1 MQRAGSSSW
10 HTRIERAWQ
19 SLRLLECV
27 SAVVLLVA
35 CGPSAEERRLADPRP
50 NVLLISMDTTRAD
63 HLSAYGYER
72 PTSRRLAG
80 LAAEGVRFDVAYAP
94 SATTGP
100 SHASL
105 FTSLHPVAHG
115 VLKNGYPLAA
125 DFATVAERLSEAGF
139 ETGAVVSSYV
149 LSSRFGYDRGFGDY
163 DDDVSHAAT
172 PSGTRLWEGQAVE
185 GKFYGSADDTTRRA
199 LDWLEAREYA
209 DRPFFL
215 FVHYFDPHDPYR
227 PPQGYQPPFAPDA
240 KTALK
245 IPRTIF
251 LYDTLL
257 AFTDREIGRLLD
269 GIARMGLDEDTLVI
283 VTGDHG
289 EGLMQHGHMFH
300 GVHIY
305 EEGVR
310 VPLIARWPGHLP
322 QGRVVSSPVDL
333 LDVAPTLLELVGAE
347 GVAAFRGQ
355 SLAPLLRGDAEGELD
370 RPIYLYRRQYAG
382 GEVAEGI
389 HARGEKYGVRVGRWK
404 LIHGPEEGTLEL
416 FDLEADP
423 GEKQNLA
430 DRQPERAA
438 ELGAMLEEW
447 LRANRRGAQEPVS
460 LSEEDRRRLEALGYI
475 E

>member
-1 MQRAGSSSW
+1 
-10 HTRIERAWQ
+10 
-19 SLRLLECV
+19 
-27 SAVVLLVA
+27 
-35 CGPSAEERRLADPRP
+35 
-50 NVLLISMDTTRAD
+50 MDTTRAD

-72 PTSRRLAG
+72 PTSERLEQ
-80 LAAEGVRFDVAYAP
+80 LAAEGVRFEVAYAP

-125 DFATVAERLSEAGF
+125 GLATLAEQLTHAGF

-149 LSSRFGYDRGFGDY
+149 LNAKFGYDRGFGDY
-163 DDDVSHAAT
+163 DDDVSRAAT
-172 PSGTRLWEGQAVE
+172 PSGTRLWEGQTVE

-199 LDWLEAREYA
+199 LEWLEARERA

-215 FVHYFDPHDPYR
+215 FVHYFDPHDPYL
-227 PPQGYQPPFAPDA
+227 PPQGYQPPFTPDS

-269 GIARMGLDEDTLVI
+269 GLARMGLDEDTVVI

-289 EGLMQHGHMFH
+289 EGLMQRGHMFH

-322 QGRVVSSPVDL
+322 EGRVLDAPVDL
-333 LDVAPTLLELVGAE
+333 LDVAPTLLELVGAK
-347 GVAAFRGQ
+347 GVGAFSGR
-355 SLAPLLRGDAEGELD
+355 SLVPVLRGDAEGEPE
-370 RPIYLYRRQYAG
+370 RPIFLYRRKYAG

-389 HARGEKYGVRVGRWK
+389 HARGEKHGVRVGRWK

-416 FDLEADP
+416 FDLESDP
-423 GEKQNLA
+423 EERQNLA
-430 DRQPERAA
+430 AREPERAA
-438 ELGAMLEEW
+438 ELGAMLDEW
-447 LRANRRGAQEPVS
+447 LLANQRGAQEPVT